1 MLVANFGGV
10 RRVQTGAAGIEIS
23 ELPIFQM
30 AVRIHGGANVYDAGR
45 AEISPSKFF
54 LASPDDFDGLFG
66 GAGETRRFD
75 CCFTGVFAAV
85 TGAGVWHQDVHA
97 FLRNVKRG
105 GEFFAHAKGP
115 LRAGPNS

>member
-1 MLVANFGGV
+1 MFVADFRSVG
-10 RRVQTGAAGIEIS
+10 RIQAGATGIEIS
-23 ELPIFQM
+23 ELPIFEV
-30 AVRIHGGANVYDAGR
+30 AVRIYGRANVYHTGR
-45 AEISPSKFF
+45 AEICPSKFF

-85 TGAGVWHQDVHA
+85 TGSRVWHQDVHA
-97 FLRNVKRG
+97 FLRNVKRIST
-105 GEFFAHAKGP
+105 FFAHAKGP